1 MPATATGLPIT
12 LDNQE
17 VACSLDSLLLWL
29 PEYCFYDYGPLFT
42 LLSSSTWIPPSQQK
56 TMYIHRISWWLCPI
70 SPICILGQGFLN
82 KLDTFSKL
90 LLQDFSNSIIV
101 CITAHDYK
109 AVFLLHSHH
118 FALPLK
124 TAIYAQ
130 LFTLQFHLYQVLQNG
145 GAFAFQPTKIRK
157 TSNVQIYLCTTFKCR
172 INPYSLAMP
181 PLFCKKPFHQA
192 GHAYAYYAYAGIS
205 RQMHRIS
212 AQYTQALQSSW

>member
-1 MPATATGLPIT
+1 M
-12 LDNQE
+12 
-17 VACSLDSLLLWL
+17 
-29 PEYCFYDYGPLFT
+29 
-42 LLSSSTWIPPSQQK
+42 
-56 TMYIHRISWWLCPI
+56 
-70 SPICILGQGFLN
+70 N

-90 LLQDFSNSIIV
+90 LLQDLSNSIIV

-109 AVFLLHSHH
+109 AVLLFPSSSHH

-124 TAIYAQ
+124 TATYGQLLNLLNNFIYM
-130 LFTLQFHLYQVLQNG
+130 YQVLQNG

-157 TSNVQIYLCTTFKCR
+157 TSNVQIYLCTIFKCR

-212 AQYTQALQSSW
+212 AQYTQALQSS